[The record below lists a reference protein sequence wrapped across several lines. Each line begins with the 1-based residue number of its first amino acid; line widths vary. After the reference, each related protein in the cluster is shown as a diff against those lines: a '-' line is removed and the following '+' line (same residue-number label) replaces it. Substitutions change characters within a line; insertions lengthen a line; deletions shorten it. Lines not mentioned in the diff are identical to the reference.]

1 MDSEEDKFPL
11 ATSLGL
17 AYFASS
23 RLLFSGDIHYYEK
36 VSDKEAIYNYSLGTE
51 YYFTDTLAA
60 RAGFFTD
67 KANTPSLS
75 SSNVN
80 QPEHIDIYG
89 VTLSLSLFHRTSS
102 ITLGMSYGLG
112 EGEAQI
118 VANST
123 TIQDAE
129 IENLAVYISAAYS
142 Y

>member
-1 MDSEEDKFPL
+1 M
-11 ATSLGL
+11 
-17 AYFASS
+17 
-23 RLLFSGDIHYYEK
+23 
-36 VSDKEAIYNYSLGTE
+36 
-51 YYFTDTLAA
+51 
-60 RAGFFTD
+60 
-67 KANTPSLS
+67 
-75 SSNVN
+75 
-80 QPEHIDIYG
+80 
-89 VTLSLSLFHRTSS
+89 SS